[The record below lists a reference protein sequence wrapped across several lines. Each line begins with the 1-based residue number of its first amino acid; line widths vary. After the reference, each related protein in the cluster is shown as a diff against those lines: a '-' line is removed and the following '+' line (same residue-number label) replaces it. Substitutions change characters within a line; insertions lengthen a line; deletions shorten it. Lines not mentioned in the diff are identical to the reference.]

1 MNQQFLKDLYKDD
14 KQVALMSA
22 DKLFKYIKKNKP
34 EKKLHY
40 KRLKIF

>member
-1 MNQQFLKDLYKDD
+1 MNNQQFLKDLYKDD

-34 EKKLHY
+34 D
-40 KRLKIF
+40 KITLQEIKDF

>member
-22 DKLFKYIKKNKP
+22 DKLYKFIKKNKSD
-34 EKKLHY
+34 KLHY
-40 KRLKIF
+40 KRLKTF